1 LASSNET
8 SGSAATL
15 AVIAELTFE
24 AALGRLEQIVRDLEG
39 GDASLSES
47 MHLFEQGVA
56 LARRCSDLLSVAER
70 KIDLL
75 VEEADGTYSLRP
87 LDGINAADDPTREQ
101 A

>member
-1 LASSNET
+1 MASSNET

-15 AVIAELTFE
+15 AAISELTFE
-24 AALGRLEQIVRDLEG
+24 AALSRLEQIVRDLES

-47 MHLFEQGVA
+47 MQLFEQGVA
-56 LARRCSDLLSVAER
+56 LARRCSDLLSIAER
-70 KIDLL
+70 KIELL

-87 LDGINAADDPTREQ
+87 LDGTSAADSPTREQ